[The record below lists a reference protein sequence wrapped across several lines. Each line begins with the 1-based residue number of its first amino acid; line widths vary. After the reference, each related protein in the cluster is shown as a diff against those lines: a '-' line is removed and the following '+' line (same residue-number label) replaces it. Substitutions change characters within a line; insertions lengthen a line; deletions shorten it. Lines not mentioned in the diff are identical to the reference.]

1 MESQTDTGRTTGA
14 RIGHQPGTRK
24 SAGKNGGHM
33 RFSKTL
39 LPLTTAQTEAAV
51 RLYRKDFD
59 NMTEQE
65 QQLMLK
71 ACRDWQECI
80 QEAGNTDPLSI

>member
-1 MESQTDTGRTTGA
+1 
-14 RIGHQPGTRK
+14 
-24 SAGKNGGHM
+24 M

-51 RLYRKDFD
+51 RLYRKDYD
-59 NMTEQE
+59 AMTEQE

-80 QEAGNTDPLSI
+80 QEAGSND